1 MKKDIGFLIDM
12 DGVIYRGGELIDG
25 AREFIKMLLEEDY
38 PFLFLT
44 NNSQRNCRDVV
55 AKLKR
60 MGIEVEEKHIFT
72 CAIATARYLA
82 SQRPSCTAYVIGEG
96 GLLTALHQNGYS
108 IVDDDPDFVVIGEGR
123 TIMLESVD
131 KAINMVLKGAKLIA
145 TNLDP
150 YCPSSNDSIRSGCGA
165 FVSMIELATGK
176 KAFSAGKPSPVMMR
190 LAKAELSTR
199 SANTIMIGDTMETD
213 ILGGVQMGF
222 RTVLTLT
229 GSTKMDDLEHYAYTP
244 DHIIRS
250 IHDLLDGESFDRIAN
265 KEMALAMG

>member
-1 MKKDIGFLIDM
+1 MKNEIGFLIDM
-12 DGVIYRGGELIDG
+12 DGVIYRGSELIPG
-25 AREFIKMLLEEDY
+25 AKEFISMLLHDNI

-55 AKLKR
+55 EKLKR
-60 MGIEVEEKHIFT
+60 LGINVEEKHIFT

-82 SQRPSCTAYVIGEG
+82 SQKPKGTAYVIGEG
-96 GLLTALHQNGYS
+96 GLLTALHQNGFS

-131 KAINMVLKGAKLIA
+131 KAINMVMKGAKLIA

-150 YCPSSNDSIRSGCGA
+150 YCPSSNGSIRSGCGA
-165 FVSMIELATGK
+165 FVSMIELATNK

-190 LAKAELSTR
+190 IAKAELGTR
-199 SANTIMIGDTMETD
+199 SANTVMIGDTMETD

-222 RTVLTLT
+222 QTVLTLT
-229 GSTKMDDLEHYAYTP
+229 GSTQKEDLAKFAYSP
-244 DHIIRS
+244 DYIISS
-250 IHDLLDGESFDRIAN
+250 IKDLLNERMFNKITGMEIAL
-265 KEMALAMG
+265 EY